1 MCLLGLEMIVVAMT
15 KDAGDTDYAAY
26 WRQRTEEVRND
37 ASNIRD
43 RSRRR
48 KIEDIA
54 KECERMAEWIKKIAG
69 RYSNL
74 G

>member
-1 MCLLGLEMIVVAMT
+1 MGLPGLGKIVVAMT
-15 KDAGDTDYAAY
+15 KDAGNTDYTAY
-26 WRQRTEEVRND
+26 WRQRAEEVRND
-37 ASNIRD
+37 ASNIRN

-54 KECERMAEWIKKIAG
+54 KECDRMAEWIKKIAG